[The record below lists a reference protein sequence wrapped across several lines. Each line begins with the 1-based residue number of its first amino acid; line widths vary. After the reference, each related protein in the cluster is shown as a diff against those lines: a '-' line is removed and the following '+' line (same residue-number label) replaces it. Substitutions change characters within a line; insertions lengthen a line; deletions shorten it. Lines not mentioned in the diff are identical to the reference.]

1 MKLYLGNL
9 PFSASDEDIRE
20 AFSAYGTIEDLF
32 IPLDRETNRPRGFAF
47 ITLADDDAARKA
59 IEEMDGADL
68 QGRNLRVNEAE
79 ERRPQQ
85 NRGGG
90 GGGGYGGGGGGR
102 DNDRRGG
109 GGRDNDRRGGG
120 GRDRGRDNDRRGGG
134 GRESGGW

>member
-9 PFSASDEDIRE
+9 PFAAEDQDIRD
-20 AFSAYGTIEDLF
+20 AFKDYGTIEDLF

-47 ITLADDDAARKA
+47 ITLADDELARKA

-68 QGRNLRVNEAE
+68 MGRNLRVNEAE

-90 GGGGYGGGGGGR
+90 GGGGYRGGGDRRGGGR
-102 DNDRRGG
+102 DDRRGGGRDRDRRGG
-109 GGRDNDRRGGG
+109 GGRDN
-120 GRDRGRDNDRRGGG
+120 
-134 GRESGGW
+134 W

>member
-9 PFSASDEDIRE
+9 PFAASDDDIKE

-47 ITLADDDAARKA
+47 ITLADDELARKA

-68 QGRNLRVNEAE
+68 MGRNLRVNEAE

-90 GGGGYGGGGGGR
+90 GGGGYGG
-102 DNDRRGG
+102 DRRGG
-109 GGRDNDRRGGG
+109 GGGRDRRGGG
-120 GRDRGRDNDRRGGG
+120 GRDRRGGGRDN
-134 GRESGGW
+134 EGGW